1 MQHSQAN
8 FGINHRI
15 DSLRNTSSVMPARL
29 AASFTV
35 MMPSRTSIEADH
47 VDITKALTDGSS
59 WRGSLN
65 EDNQADS
72 ASIALDRSS
81 SWELTANSY
90 VTSISD
96 KDASFANI
104 KSNGHNIY
112 YDAS

>member
-47 VDITKALTDGSS
+47 VDITTEGAHRRQQLARLTE
-59 WRGSLN
+59 R
-65 EDNQADS
+65 
-72 ASIALDRSS
+72 
-81 SWELTANSY
+81 
-90 VTSISD
+90 
-96 KDASFANI
+96 
-104 KSNGHNIY
+104 
-112 YDAS
+112 